1 MNKNNQPSELG
12 TLRAHALSLRARE
25 AEAGGTCHK
34 FKVNL
39 GLWRN
44 ALSKVKKLKAEIGTG
59 EMEQWLGT
67 LSAQA

>member
-39 GLWRN
+39 GAVEERTIQ
-44 ALSKVKKLKAEIGTG
+44 SKN
-59 EMEQWLGT
+59 
-67 LSAQA
+67 